1 MSRRDAEGRRS
12 TKVLRRRRSKC
23 KAVSIL
29 SCRRATVRASVRPSI
44 CPSSR
49 RRRRPARNLAGSG
62 TVPARRVPGL
72 QTAVRGRTTPE
83 RRHVRRGDGPRA
95 GRTLRAGGAEN
106 ASTGKRMYRKRKYE
120 TAHFA
125 RMENACTENASTE
138 NASTMQTFSQIK
150 KSLVLHKL
158 VWLAAWRS
166 G

>member
-44 CPSSR
+44 CPSS

-95 GRTLRAGGAEN
+95 GRTLRASVCPLPNTIRYEVR
-106 ASTGKRMYRKRKYE
+106 STAQS
-120 TAHFA
+120 TA
-125 RMENACTENASTE
+125 RI
-138 NASTMQTFSQIK
+138 QQ
-150 KSLVLHKL
+150 LHTHTRL
-158 VWLAAWRS
+158 TALFRDYPGEPVPER
-166 G
+166 

>member
-29 SCRRATVRASVRPSI
+29 SCRRATVRPSVRPSI

-95 GRTLRAGGAEN
+95 GRTLRASVCPLPNTTRYEVR
-106 ASTGKRMYRKRKYE
+106 STAPSTARIQQLNSGKQK
-120 TAHFA
+120 
-125 RMENACTENASTE
+125 N
-138 NASTMQTFSQIK
+138 
-150 KSLVLHKL
+150 
-158 VWLAAWRS
+158 
-166 G
+166 